1 MMRRPF
7 RFLLKLFLAL
17 VVVAGAGYGGF
28 RWLFPPSAA
37 AATRDEWF
45 TAEVQPM
52 EDVLLVAGQVK
63 PAVTIELRAEASGIV
78 EFVGVKEGDRVAA
91 GQVLVRLDSKL
102 AQSTVD
108 QAEANLRQAELQD
121 ASARLELDEDT
132 LELQK
137 RNFERAQRLHE
148 QGLLP
153 KDQLEQREL
162 EYRSATRTVERARK
176 SIESSQSRIT
186 QARAAV
192 DQARTQLLHTSI
204 RAPFDAFVLR
214 RQVEIGSGVSGVSQS
229 ASGGTILMTLGDA
242 RESSLYA
249 KATAADA
256 RRLKVGMAARVR
268 LDSDAAQQLPAT
280 VLSISTA
287 GDTDNSTRLTTF
299 PIVIGLKAQP
309 PGGWVNVPA
318 QGEIVLSTTIES
330 VVIPERCVR
339 NDQSGRSYVVVRQG
353 QGFDTRW
360 RTVEVGVLQKD
371 RIQIRSGLQKGEAVQ
386 CRNR

>member
-1 MMRRPF
+1 MVKRLF
-7 RFLLKLFLAL
+7 RILLRVVLAL
-17 VVVAGAGYGGF
+17 VVIGGVGYGLWKWLMPSQPAGAQ
-28 RWLFPPSAA
+28 
-37 AATRDEWF
+37 
-45 TAEVQPM
+45 AEETFVAEMMTM

-63 PAVTIELRAEASGIV
+63 PAVTIDLRAEASGIV
-78 EFVGVKEGDRVAA
+78 EHVGVKEGDRVAT

-102 AQSTVD
+102 AQSAVD

-121 ASARLELDEDT
+121 ASARLDLDEES
-132 LELQK
+132 LELRK
-137 RNFERAQRLHE
+137 RNMERAQKLYE

-162 EYRSATRTVERARK
+162 DYRTQTRAFERARR
-176 SIESSQSRIT
+176 SIESSQARIT
-186 QARAAV
+186 QAKAAV

-214 RQVEIGSGVSGVSQS
+214 RQVEVGSGVAGVSQS

-256 RRLKVGMAARVR
+256 RRLKLGMPARVR
-268 LDSDAAQQLPAT
+268 LDSDAAQQLPAV
-280 VLSISTA
+280 VLSVSTA
-287 GDTDNSTRLTTF
+287 GDVDPSTRLTTF
-299 PIVIGLKAQP
+299 PIVISLKAQP

-318 QGEIVLSTTIES
+318 QAEIVLSATVDS
-330 VVIPERCVR
+330 VVVPEKCVR
-339 NDQSGRSYVVVRQG
+339 SDPSGRSFVIVK
-353 QGFDTRW
+353 QGFDTRM
-360 RTVEVGVLQKD
+360 RMVEVGVVQKD
-371 RIQIRSGLQKGEAVQ
+371 RMQIRTGLNKRQTVV

>member
-1 MMRRPF
+1 MSRRPF
-7 RFLLKLFLAL
+7 RFLLKLFLVL
-17 VVVAGAGYGGF
+17 VVLAGTGYGAF

-102 AQSTVD
+102 AQSSVD

-162 EYRSATRTVERARK
+162 EYRSAKRTVERARK

-256 RRLKVGMAARVR
+256 RRLKVGMPARVR
-268 LDSDAAQQLPAT
+268 LDSDATQQLPAT

-318 QGEIVLSTTIES
+318 QGEIVLSTTVES

-386 CRNR
+386 CRSR